1 MKITLSPEE
10 KDELET
16 RHGAEHD
23 GRVRDRI
30 KSVLLNSEGWAVKR
44 IAQALR
50 IHRDTVT
57 RYLIEYIEARRL
69 APKHKG
75 SEGKLNEAQTA
86 ELKAHVTNHLYRT
99 ALEIKAYVET
109 TYKISYTL
117 AGMTDWLNRNGFSYK
132 ETKGQPAKADIER
145 QKAFVETYEKLKA
158 ELPEDEL
165 LLFIDA
171 MHPTMASKISKG
183 WVRTGQD
190 KILPTVSSRSRMNIV
205 GSIELATMNVMTAD
219 YETINSASIIDF
231 LKGVEAAHPLAE
243 AIHIVLDQSGH
254 HRSQELADYA
264 ASSKIRLHFLPPYS
278 PNLNPIERL
287 WKVMNEQVRNNY
299 HFKSAKEFREK
310 ITIFFKETLPD
321 IAESLRSR
329 INDNFQTFAA
339 AK

>member
-10 KDELET
+10 KDELES
-16 RHGAEHD
+16 RHKEERD
-23 GRVRDRI
+23 SRVCDRI
-30 KSVLLNSEGWAVKR
+30 KSVLLNSEGWTVKR

-75 SEGKLNEAQTA
+75 SDGKLNEAQTA
-86 ELKAHVTNHLYRT
+86 ELKIHVSDHLYRT
-99 ALEIKAYVET
+99 ALEIKAYVEK
-109 TYKISYTL
+109 TYQVTYTL

-145 QKAFVETYEKLKA
+145 QKAFVRAYEKLKA
-158 ELPEDEL
+158 ELPEDEII
-165 LLFIDA
+165 LFIDA

-183 WVRTGQD
+183 WIKTGQD
-190 KILPTVSSRSRMNIV
+190 KILPTVSSRTRMNIV

-219 YETINSASIIDF
+219 YETINGVSIIHF
-231 LKGVEAAHPLAE
+231 LKSVEAAHPLTK
-243 AIHIVLDQSGH
+243 AIHIILDQSGY
-254 HRSQELADYA
+254 HRSHELEAYV
-264 ASSKIRLHFLPPYS
+264 ASSKIKLHFLPPYS
-278 PNLNPIERL
+278 PNLNAIERL
-287 WKVMNEQVRNNY
+287 WKVMNEQVRNNV

-310 ITIFFKETLPD
+310 ITGFFKAKLPD
-321 IAESLRSR
+321 IAESLRPR
-329 INDNFQTFAA
+329 INDNFQIFSA